1 MKGETAQS
9 VANGHNNITDLKVY
23 LVKGQ
28 SSFIS
33 SINLLL
39 STDYYNNITLLIDET
54 KKILA
59 YFFLLNNKYFLQF
72 FMKTMLHFCFPC
84 RMFARR
90 GTAVSLEGLNRV
102 ELTSKLQHVNYKCF
116 INQTLCISSNCCPR
130 SQEINFSSI
139 KKLFISKMHVLSSH
153 TSIFLQEIIVFKTS
167 GQWGKFIDIA

>member
-1 MKGETAQS
+1 MKGETAQY
-9 VANGHNNITDLKVY
+9 VANGHNNVTDLKVY

-54 KKILA
+54 KNILA

-84 RMFARR
+84 RIFARR

-102 ELTSKLQHVNYKCF
+102 EFTSKLQQVNYKCF
-116 INQTLCISSNCCPR
+116 INQTLFICSNCCSS
-130 SQEINFSSI
+130 SQEINFSAI
-139 KKLFISKMHVLSSH
+139 KKMFIFKIHVLSSH
-153 TSIFLQEIIVFKTS
+153 TSIFLQEIIVFNTS
-167 GQWGKFIDIA
+167 GQCGKFINIV